1 LRLNFIGII
10 NGFSKKKFIF
20 QFKKKK
26 IKEVKDVAFTYND
39 ANHGSMPSH
48 LSIKEA
54 VAWMS
59 LL

>member
-1 LRLNFIGII
+1 MVFQ
-10 NGFSKKKFIF
+10 KKNLSFNL
-20 QFKKKK
+20 KKKK

>member
-1 LRLNFIGII
+1 MVFQKKNYL
-10 NGFSKKKFIF
+10 SKKIIF
-20 QFKKKK
+20 QFKKKF
-26 IKEVKDVAFTYND
+26 KEVKNVAFTNND